1 MKSIFATAVLAAL
14 VSSSTIAQSA
24 LEVLSNKR
32 GDTIAKG
39 LAIPVMQQIVVTRRS
54 LLDKGDSFAVIDP
67 TSGARLQADVLVSD
81 PETGF
86 TILSVNGAN
95 FVPLIFSFGEL
106 RVGERVSLLTA
117 DEQRLGFILAQLEG
131 GVFQHDISYSL
142 AEVGAMILN
151 RCGELSGWNID
162 QFSGLFASELSGSDV
177 PVDAKGLGALSDL
190 LQRNNVKISV
200 ASKACP
206 TLEEEADAA
215 RQAAQEELERL
226 EAELAE
232 QQAELEVQRQAAED
246 AATAAEAEREQSEAA
261 AAAARE
267 AEAELA
273 VREAELEVQ
282 RNEAEAAQAA
292 AEAEQTA
299 ELEAA
304 ATALAEEQQAR
315 QAAMERAEQETSR
328 KQQLTLMGAVAGVI
342 GLIVL
347 LLVVIRSRKRQTAL
361 EEAKARFND
370 VLLSGHDGGGNPY
383 RVRID
388 GGALRQAENGLVIG
402 KNASQAQVVIA
413 NPQVSRTHAR
423 IWVEENELKL
433 TDLGSSNGTQVN
445 EIPLQIGQVVTLRAG
460 DKLALGGV
468 FLHVELLD

>member
-14 VSSSTIAQSA
+14 VSAPTIAQSA

-32 GDTIAKG
+32 GDTIAEG
-39 LAIPVMQQIVVTRRS
+39 LAIPVTQQIVVTRRS
-54 LLDKGDSFAVIDP
+54 LLDNGDSFAVIDP
-67 TSGARLQADVLVSD
+67 TSGARLQADVLAADS
-81 PETGF
+81 ETGF

-95 FVPLIFSFGEL
+95 FEPLTFSAGEL
-106 RVGERVSLLTA
+106 RAGERVALLTA
-117 DEQRLGFILAQLEG
+117 DEQRSGFVLAQLEG
-131 GVFQHDISYSL
+131 GVFQHDLSYSL
-142 AEVGAMILN
+142 AEVGSMVLN
-151 RCGELSGWNID
+151 RCGELAGWNID
-162 QFSGLFASELSGSDV
+162 QFSGVFASELSGSET
-177 PVDAKGLGALSDL
+177 PVNAKGLGALTAL
-190 LQRNNVKISV
+190 LQTNNVKISI
-200 ASKACP
+200 ASEACP

-215 RQAAQEELERL
+215 RQAAQAELERI

-232 QQAELEVQRQAAED
+232 QQAELEVQRQAAEE
-246 AATAAEAEREQSEAA
+246 AAAQAEAEREQSEAA

-273 VREAELEVQ
+273 AREAELEAQ
-282 RNEAEAAQAA
+282 RTEAEAAQAA
-292 AEAEQTA
+292 AEAEQA
-299 ELEAA
+299 VELEAA
-304 ATALAEEQQAR
+304 AAALEEEQQAR
-315 QAAMERAEQETSR
+315 QAAMERAEQEASR

-361 EEAKARFND
+361 DEAKARFND

-388 GGALRQAENGLVIG
+388 GGALRQAENGMVIG

-413 NPQVSRTHAR
+413 NPQVSRAHAR
-423 IWVEENELKL
+423 IWVEDNGLKL

-445 EIPLQIGQVVTLRAG
+445 DIPLQVGQVVALRAG

-468 FLHVELLD
+468 FLNVELLD